1 VLATVACSRGPGY
14 YVDRG
19 KSQAAVGKLQD
30 AEILYR
36 KALAQDPKFGGAYY
50 QLGIIYV
57 QLRNFREAYS
67 SLRRAVELMP
77 ASEDA
82 KVKLADVCVE
92 EYLYN
97 RRVALFYNQAVQISD
112 QLLAKNANSFDG
124 LRLKGTLAL
133 ADKKFPDAATY
144 LQKASQLKPGDP
156 DVSLAL
162 TQALIFDNRSQAGE
176 KLADELIHNKPAFG
190 PIYDVLYRQYV
201 RTNRPADAERILKAK
216 VDNNPKQPG
225 YILELANHYY
235 NMQKAGEAISTLQ
248 RLLDN
253 PKDFPNAH
261 LLVGNFYSQKGKWDE
276 AVAQFE
282 AGARSNPGEAIQYQK
297 RIVKAALAQ
306 GKQPEAIQAVQRI
319 LKDHPKDEEARGIR
333 ARLLLENGKPED
345 LNTALAEFQALLK
358 DKPNDAEL
366 HYDLALAQLAK
377 GDSDTA
383 RAELQEAI
391 KMRNDYVSPRLIL
404 ATMSLRQ
411 QRWEEALRYSGEVL
425 MLDPSALQARL
436 MHASALIGLRNY
448 DAARGELVPLAK
460 QFPQSQ
466 PVLMQL
472 GLVAIGQKKYKEAE
486 DVFGKLRRSGSDDLG
501 PTQGL
506 VEAYS
511 AENRA
516 DEALKLLQDELRK
529 SPSSVPLQM
538 LLADAAAS
546 QGKLD
551 LAVSQYQ
558 QLLSRNP
565 KSAELRLRL
574 GDVYRRKADW
584 NNAIA
589 MFQQAHQL
597 APNLAAT
604 ELASSLESAGRSGE
618 ARALYEQLV
627 RQRPNDPFLQNSLAF
642 TIVETGGN
650 LEEAQQ
656 LAQRALEKVPGQLH
670 FADTLGSVY
679 LKKKMTGSAV
689 QIFRNLVR
697 QDSKNPTFHYH
708 LGMALLETGDQAGA
722 KSELKEALAYQPS
735 SIQKQRISEL
745 ISKLN

>member
-1 VLATVACSRGPGY
+1 
-14 YVDRG
+14 
-19 KSQAAVGKLQD
+19 
-30 AEILYR
+30 
-36 KALAQDPKFGGAYY
+36 
-50 QLGIIYV
+50 
-57 QLRNFREAYS
+57 
-67 SLRRAVELMP
+67 
-77 ASEDA
+77 
-82 KVKLADVCVE
+82 
-92 EYLYN
+92 
-97 RRVALFYNQAVQISD
+97 
-112 QLLAKNANSFDG
+112 
-124 LRLKGTLAL
+124 
-133 ADKKFPDAATY
+133 
-144 LQKASQLKPGDP
+144 
-156 DVSLAL
+156 
-162 TQALIFDNRSQAGE
+162 
-176 KLADELIHNKPAFG
+176 
-190 PIYDVLYRQYV
+190 
-201 RTNRPADAERILKAK
+201 
-216 VDNNPKQPG
+216 
-225 YILELANHYY
+225 
-235 NMQKAGEAISTLQ
+235 
-248 RLLDN
+248 
-253 PKDFPNAH
+253 
-261 LLVGNFYSQKGKWDE
+261 
-276 AVAQFE
+276 
-282 AGARSNPGEAIQYQK
+282 
-297 RIVKAALAQ
+297 
-306 GKQPEAIQAVQRI
+306 
-319 LKDHPKDEEARGIR
+319 
-333 ARLLLENGKPED
+333 
-345 LNTALAEFQALLK
+345 
-358 DKPNDAEL
+358 
-366 HYDLALAQLAK
+366 
-377 GDSDTA
+377 
-383 RAELQEAI
+383 
-391 KMRNDYVSPRLIL
+391 
-404 ATMSLRQ
+404 
-411 QRWEEALRYSGEVL
+411 
-425 MLDPSALQARL
+425 
-436 MHASALIGLRNY
+436 
-448 DAARGELVPLAK
+448 
-460 QFPQSQ
+460 
-466 PVLMQL
+466 
-472 GLVAIGQKKYKEAE
+472 
-486 DVFGKLRRSGSDDLG
+486 
-501 PTQGL
+501 